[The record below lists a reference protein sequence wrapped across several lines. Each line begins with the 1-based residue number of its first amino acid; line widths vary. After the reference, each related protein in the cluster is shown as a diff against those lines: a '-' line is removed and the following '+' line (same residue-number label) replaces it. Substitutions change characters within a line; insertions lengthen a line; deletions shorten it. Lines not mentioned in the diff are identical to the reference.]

1 MNRSVAAIRSASLIA
16 VIFLFATMAQ
26 AQYRTS
32 IQGVVT
38 DPTGAVIPGANLT
51 LTNPATGEK
60 QVRTSDASGVF
71 NFNALAAARFQLQVT
86 KDGFQ
91 TKIIDN
97 LQLIPEQANSVTVQ
111 LVIGAASTTVNVDAS
126 ASPLLETENA
136 TVSGV
141 VSSNEVQHL
150 PSYGRDVL
158 KLAQLAPGVF
168 GDGSQ
173 GGSGG
178 GFDLPSSQT
187 NGGSSGTDN
196 GIFKTEN
203 GAAVSGNGQQ
213 QSMNGITVDGIS
225 TTSAVW
231 GGSTVITPSEDSI
244 ENFKIVSNN
253 YDAEN
258 GRFSGAQLQITSKS
272 GTNDYH
278 GSLFFTAHRPGLN
291 AYQPFNGEGN
301 SDLRDESRF
310 NQLGGSVGGPIL
322 KNKLFAFFSY
332 ETIREHTNSIG
343 NQWGDTAAFDALA
356 PSGSIASE
364 LANFPGNAILNSGI
378 NSSTCADIGLVEGTN
393 CHQVSGGLNV
403 GTPLNPSLFPLGQ
416 IGPSPGFPPAAW
428 IQVGR
433 PMRRLRD
440 SAATAQVPLPISAR

>member
-1 MNRSVAAIRSASLIA
+1 MNRSVAILRTASL
-16 VIFLFATMAQ
+16 VLVVFFFATMAQ

-32 IQGVVT
+32 IEGVVT
-38 DPTGAVIPGANLT
+38 DATGAVVPGANLT
-51 LTNPATGEK
+51 LINPATGEK
-60 QVRTSDASGVF
+60 QVRVSDDSGVF
-71 NFNALAAARFQLQVT
+71 NFNALAAARFRLEVEKT
-86 KDGFQ
+86 GFE
-91 TKIIDN
+91 KKVLDN
-97 LQLIPEQANSVTVQ
+97 IELVPEQANSLTVQ
-111 LVIGAASTTVNVDAS
+111 LVVGQASTTVNVDAS
-126 ASPLLETENA
+126 AAPLLDTENA

-173 GGSGG
+173 GAGGG

-187 NGGSSGTDN
+187 NGGSSGTDD

-203 GAAVSGNGQQ
+203 GAAISGGGQQ

-258 GRFSGAQLQITSKS
+258 GRFSGAQLEITSKS

-278 GSLFFTAHRPGLN
+278 GSAFFTAHRPGLN

-310 NQLGGSVGGPIL
+310 NQIGGSVGGPIV

-332 ETIREHTNSIG
+332 ETIRERTSTTG
-343 NQWGDTAAFDALA
+343 NQ
-356 PSGSIASE
+356 
-364 LANFPGNAILNSGI
+364 
-378 NSSTCADIGLVEGTN
+378 
-393 CHQVSGGLNV
+393 
-403 GTPLNPSLFPLGQ
+403 
-416 IGPSPGFPPAAW
+416 
-428 IQVGR
+428 
-433 PMRRLRD
+433 
-440 SAATAQVPLPISAR
+440 